1 MKNLRLYAVCVS
13 ILFMGAQA
21 FAQNNVTPPFNEPDY
36 NKPLLFAHLPS
47 KIAINLQYID
57 PLFNAQVGTVVDM
70 SFSDNGSF
78 RFDGKVV
85 TATSKLN
92 GSVQKLMIKSS
103 NYNGANFLITKTIRT
118 DGTIQYH
125 GRILSFKYGDFYE
138 LQKDKTGYYL
148 QKKNFYDLVNE

>member
-1 MKNLRLYAVCVS
+1 
-13 ILFMGAQA
+13 MGAQA
-21 FAQNNVTPPFNEPDY
+21 IAQAGSTPPINEPDY
-36 NKPLLFAHLPS
+36 NKPLLFKNLPS
-47 KIAINLQYID
+47 KIPLNMQHID
-57 PLFNAQVGTVVDM
+57 PLFNAQIGTAVDM
-70 SFSDNGSF
+70 SLSDNVNF